1 MAYNSIIETLQKEQE
16 KANQANLTRY
26 QDILKLSDE
35 IAGIYAPGGAFGK
48 GFEAQL
54 DRVKKQTVAS
64 GMQQL
69 VSSGLSN
76 TTNAAGLGQQFE
88 ENVGA
93 PSRLRL
99 EDLRMD
105 RYSNALGAKQGFMER
120 RTDSGPDYG
129 AIAQYANQVGQAPG
143 RVRGMDEPYTPLPS
157 LPRTY
162 PYKPPPTQITHQ
174 PQTSAQQAA
183 RQAKVDVAQN
193 IRASG
198 TPLNTTYYG
207 SGSSY
212 DASKSTSKGSFG
224 PKKYI
229 G

>member
-16 KANQANLTRY
+16 KANQSNLTRY
-26 QDILKLSDE
+26 QDILKLSDQ

-54 DRVKKQTVAS
+54 SRSKKQTVAG

-76 TTNAAGLGQQFE
+76 TTSAAGLGQQFE

-93 PSRLRL
+93 PSRLKL

-105 RYSNALGAKQGFMER
+105 RYSSALGAKQGFMER

-129 AIAQYANQVGQAPG
+129 MVGQYANLYGQG
-143 RVRGMDEPYTPLPS
+143 LYR
-157 LPRTY
+157 
-162 PYKPPPTQITHQ
+162 
-174 PQTSAQQAA
+174 
-183 RQAKVDVAQN
+183 
-193 IRASG
+193 
-198 TPLNTTYYG
+198 
-207 SGSSY
+207 
-212 DASKSTSKGSFG
+212 
-224 PKKYI
+224 
-229 G
+229 

>member
-1 MAYNSIIETLQKEQE
+1 MSTWSDNFSANFGNWGWSAREAGQGHKGGSPSSGYTRVIPKRNIGSGDMSGVLSKLEAEQKAANET
-16 KANQANLTRY
+16 NLARY
-26 QDILKLSDE
+26 QDILKLSDK

-54 DRVKKQTVAS
+54 QRSKKQTVAG

-93 PSRLRL
+93 PSRLKL

-105 RYSNALGAKQGFMER
+105 RYSSALGAKQGFMER

-129 AIAQYANQVGQAPG
+129 MVGQYANLYGQG
-143 RVRGMDEPYTPLPS
+143 LYR
-157 LPRTY
+157 
-162 PYKPPPTQITHQ
+162 
-174 PQTSAQQAA
+174 
-183 RQAKVDVAQN
+183 
-193 IRASG
+193 
-198 TPLNTTYYG
+198 
-207 SGSSY
+207 
-212 DASKSTSKGSFG
+212 
-224 PKKYI
+224 
-229 G
+229 